1 MADEIDVLRALAHP
15 VRWGILERLAAEPGI
30 CACSFTEYFD
40 VSQPTI
46 SAHLKALRQAGLV
59 TTQRRGTEIWYS
71 LARDQLAPLAAGLPA
86 SPRRVRPW
94 LRLRLRRLRPPRSRR
109 PWFRQ
114 RWFRQRWFR
123 QKCSKRR
130 CRTPPPAGLR
140 RRPIPAVDAR
150 SPGRLADVVAAAARI
165 PGSLA
170 DPPPLAARA
179 SGGLAAAAA
188 AAQAAAQAARGPS
201 GDEGVA
207 DRPAAPQRSRG
218 LADMAA
224 MAQAALPRG
233 AGRRGRIPRQR
244 GAGGRPSAAGSA
256 EEAGLVPVGRVRR
269 PGQRLTCGERWPR
282 CPGCG
287 GPAAARSS
295 PGCRRCAG

>member
-71 LARDQLAPLAAGLPA
+71 LARDQLAPLAGRLSGIA
-86 SPRRVRPW
+86 SPGVPVAQDRAPEVQAPVVPATVVPAKVPQATVPYAAARRG
-94 LRLRLRRLRPPRSRR
+94 RPPA
-109 PWFRQ
+109 PV
-114 RWFRQRWFR
+114 
-123 QKCSKRR
+123 
-130 CRTPPPAGLR
+130 PA
-140 RRPIPAVDAR
+140 ADAR
-150 SPGRLADVVAAAARI
+150 SPGRLADVVAAAARMS
-165 PGSLA
+165 GSLA
-170 DPPPLAARA
+170 GLPPPPARA

-188 AAQAAAQAARGPS
+188 AAQAAAQAARRPS
-201 GDEGVA
+201 GDEGA
-207 DRPAAPQRSRG
+207 ARPAVPERSRG

-233 AGRRGRIPRQR
+233 AERRGRTAAPPARLR
-244 GAGGRPSAAGSA
+244 GGRASVPAQAGSA
-256 EEAGLVPVGRVRR
+256 ED
-269 PGQRLTCGERWPR
+269 
-282 CPGCG
+282 
-287 GPAAARSS
+287 
-295 PGCRRCAG
+295 

>member
-15 VRWGILERLAAEPGI
+15 VRWGIMERLAAEPGI

-71 LARDQLAPLAAGLPA
+71 LARDQLAPLAGRLSGIAARDTPEAQAPEVQAPVVPA
-86 SPRRVRPW
+86 TVVPATAVPAKVPQATVPYATARRVRP
-94 LRLRLRRLRPPRSRR
+94 
-109 PWFRQ
+109 
-114 RWFRQRWFR
+114 
-123 QKCSKRR
+123 
-130 CRTPPPAGLR
+130 PAPVPG
-140 RRPIPAVDAR
+140 ADAR

-165 PGSLA
+165 SGRLA
-170 DPPPLAARA
+170 DPPPRAERA

-188 AAQAAAQAARGPS
+188 AAQAAAQAVRRPS
-201 GDEGVA
+201 GDEPA
-207 DRPAAPQRSRG
+207 ARPAVPQRSRG

-233 AGRRGRIPRQR
+233 AERRGRTAAPPARLR
-244 GAGGRPSAAGSA
+244 GGRASVSAQAGSA
-256 EEAGLVPVGRVRR
+256 ED
-269 PGQRLTCGERWPR
+269 
-282 CPGCG
+282 
-287 GPAAARSS
+287 
-295 PGCRRCAG
+295 